1 MGADKAQMRAME
13 QTKRRQLKL
22 KDEYPSDL
30 TFIGQRQRGDA
41 SDAPITVRLPM
52 LKAKVLANENETEH
66 NAEADNDLSV
76 LVAFE
81 NRDNADVKEE
91 RAKKEKKEKKKAKKE
106 KARASKKAKSADEA
120 EDGDVEMGS
129 EK

>member
-1 MGADKAQMRAME
+1 MGMNSDDDDEEAMADKAQMRAME

-52 LKAKVLANENETEH
+52 LKAMADGHAMLYALTQKKAKVLANEGGNEKETEH
-66 NAEADNDLSV
+66 NAEADN
-76 LVAFE
+76 
-81 NRDNADVKEE
+81 
-91 RAKKEKKEKKKAKKE
+91 
-106 KARASKKAKSADEA
+106 
-120 EDGDVEMGS
+120 
-129 EK
+129 